1 MKKRL
6 LALLLCLCLLPALPA
21 TAAEGGHSG
30 DLSMAKLS
38 REEIAQL
45 LRDNPLGFTGE
56 AMAQASSTTAPYA
69 LGQVSD
75 AALSTALGRF
85 NALRR
90 LAGLG
95 PVALD
100 TEFTQRAQYGAVL
113 LAATGTLTHHPD
125 KPADMDEDF
134 YQWGHNAT
142 SCCNIYQGTG
152 ATLPQAVEAFFD
164 DSDAANLPM
173 LGHRRWMLSPT
184 MSKTGFGFSPSRYA
198 YGASPYHFA
207 ALWAFDRT
215 GPAVDYDFIAW
226 PASGYFP
233 TNVFASDQAWSVTL
247 DPAKY
252 AVPELSAL
260 TVTLTRATD
269 GKVWTLSGAGTYPPT
284 DAGEYLGVNTD
295 NYAVGNAIIF
305 RPQMEGQGYEGVYT
319 VDIQGLSTADG
330 TAASLSYQVEFFDP
344 ANFSAGQEPV
354 QGPVDDSGAKETV
367 FTDVAAGSWYEDAV
381 NYAVSR
387 GLFNGVGGN
396 RFAPDDP
403 MTRAMVMTVLARL
416 DGEDTTPYMYGETW
430 DLKGR
435 RWAVTNRISDGLNS
449 NQAITLE
456 ELATMLYRYAKL
468 RYDAGP
474 AHNYHLPGMPDGDD
488 VASWAVDGAN
498 WAVDE
503 GILIGDENQR
513 LNPQRPATRAQ
524 VAIILQRF
532 LEGTGA

>member
-21 TAAEGGHSG
+21 TAAESGHSG
-30 DLSMAKLS
+30 DLAMAKLS

-45 LRDNPLGFTGE
+45 LRDNPLGYAGE
-56 AMAQASSTTAPYA
+56 AMAQPASTTAPYA

-75 AALSTALGRF
+75 AALNTALGRF

-95 PVALD
+95 PVTLD
-100 TEFTQRAQYGAVL
+100 AEFTRRSQHGAVL
-113 LAATGTLTHHPD
+113 LAATGKLTHHPD
-125 KPADMDEDF
+125 KPADMDEEF

-164 DSDAANLPM
+164 DSDAGNLPM

-184 MSKTGFGFSPSRYA
+184 MSKTGFGFAPSRYT
-198 YGASPYHFA
+198 YGATPYHFA

-233 TNVFASDQAWSVTL
+233 SNVFASDQAWSVTL

-252 AVPELSAL
+252 AVPDLRGL
-260 TVTLTRATD
+260 TVTLTRASD
-269 GKVWTLSGAGTYPPT
+269 GKVWVLNGAGAYVPT

-305 RPQMEGQGYEGVYT
+305 RPQMEGKGYDGLYT
-319 VDIQGLSTADG
+319 VDIQGLQRSDG
-330 TAASLSYQVEFFDP
+330 TAASLAYQVEFFDP
-344 ANFSAGQEPV
+344 NGFSGGQAPV
-354 QGPVDDSGAKETV
+354 QGPVDNSGAQKTV

-381 NYAVSR
+381 AYAVSR

-416 DGEDTTPYMYGETW
+416 DGEDTTPYMFGETW

-449 NQAITLE
+449 GQAITLE
-456 ELATMLYRYAKL
+456 ELATMLYRYAQL
-468 RYDAGP
+468 RCDASA
-474 AHNYHLPGMPDGDD
+474 AHNYHLPGMPDGDL
-488 VASWAVDGAN
+488 VASWAADGAN

-532 LEGTGA
+532 LED